1 MKSWDLRH
9 LLSRTGWGPDTAAAS
24 VPEHAVPELLTPEPL
39 TPDLLVIVEEGT
51 ARLLTLEPNASRADG
66 HAVTAPD
73 PRRLLRHLSHH
84 DQGRDEEQRAHE
96 ESEFHTIVAEA
107 LAETQGHIVLAGHGA
122 GHSNAAHRLGEDLR
136 HRYPQVAGR
145 VVRTIAADISALSE
159 NQLRA
164 LGRKALT
171 T

>member
-1 MKSWDLRH
+1 
-9 LLSRTGWGPDTAAAS
+9 
-24 VPEHAVPELLTPEPL
+24 
-39 TPDLLVIVEEGT
+39 
-51 ARLLTLEPNASRADG
+51 
-66 HAVTAPD
+66 
-73 PRRLLRHLSHH
+73 
-84 DQGRDEEQRAHE
+84 
-96 ESEFHTIVAEA
+96 
-107 LAETQGHIVLAGHGA
+107 VLAGHGA